1 MLNKIK
7 TMIFRFRVILD
18 THEDVFRDIEI
29 EASAT
34 LEDFHNAITQAFGFA
49 GQEMASFY
57 TSNDMWEQVEE
68 IALFDM
74 SEEQAKLRVM
84 NETSVDDVVSEK
96 ETKLIYI
103 YDFLNM
109 WTFLVELAEIAEQEA
124 GMIYPNLMFAHGE
137 IPDEAPDKEFI
148 VEGGDEEDDVFDEEF
163 DLDPE
168 DYDNLDFD
176 ENWN

>member
-1 MLNKIK
+1 
-7 TMIFRFRVILD
+7 MIYRFRIILD

-29 EASAT
+29 EASDT
-34 LEDFHNAITQAFGFA
+34 LEDLHNVITQSFGFA

-57 TSNDMWEQVEE
+57 VSNDLWEQGEE

-74 SEEQAKLRVM
+74 SEGGSNVRIM
-84 NETSVDDVVSEK
+84 NETSIDDVTHE
-96 ETKLIYI
+96 EQTKLIYV

-109 WTFLVELAEIAEQEA
+109 WTFLVELAEIAEREE
-124 GMIYPNLMFAHGE
+124 GRSYPNLMFAHGQ
-137 IPDEAPDKEFI
+137 IPEVAPEKEFI
-148 VEGGDEEDDVFDEEF
+148 ADTEEDDDDYGFDA
-163 DLDPE
+163 E

>member
-1 MLNKIK
+1 
-7 TMIFRFRVILD
+7 MIYRFRVILD
-18 THEDVFRDIEI
+18 THDDVFRDIEI
-29 EASAT
+29 EETAT
-34 LEDFHNAITQAFGFA
+34 LEDFHNVITQSFGFA

-57 TSNDMWEQVEE
+57 TSNEMWEQEEE

-74 SEEQAKLRVM
+74 NEEQGNIRVM
-84 NETSVDDVVSEK
+84 SETFLEDVVSEE
-96 ETKLIYI
+96 ETKLIYV

-109 WTFLVELAEIAEQEA
+109 WTFLVELAEIAEPES
-124 GMIYPNLMFAHGE
+124 GMTYTNLMFAHGE
-137 IPDEAPDKEFI
+137 IPDEAPEKEFI
-148 VEGGDEEDDVFDEEF
+148 VEGDEDEDFEEDL

>member
-1 MLNKIK
+1 
-7 TMIFRFRVILD
+7 MIYRFRIILD

-29 EASAT
+29 EKNGSF
-34 LEDFHNAITQAFGFA
+34 EDFHNAITQAFGFG

-57 TSNDMWEQVEE
+57 TSNELWEQNEE

-74 SEEQAKLRVM
+74 SEEESPVRVM
-84 NETSVDDVVSEK
+84 SETILEDIVSER
-96 ETKLIYI
+96 ETRLIYI

-109 WTFLVELAEIAEQEA
+109 WTFLVELADIVESEV

-137 IPDEAPDKEFI
+137 IPDQAPEKEFI
-148 VEGGDEEDDVFDEEF
+148 VESEEDDDDHDEEEF
-163 DLDPE
+163 GLDAE

>member
-1 MLNKIK
+1 
-7 TMIFRFRVILD
+7 MIYRFRIILD

-29 EASAT
+29 EAAST

-57 TSNDMWEQVEE
+57 TSNDLWEQEEE

-74 SEEQAKLRVM
+74 SDEPGGARVM
-84 NETSVDDVVSEK
+84 NETFIEDVVSED

-109 WTFLVELAEIAEQEA
+109 WTFLVELAEIVEAEP
-124 GMIYPNLMFAHGE
+124 GMSYPNLMFAHGV
-137 IPDEAPDKEFI
+137 IPEDAPEKEF
-148 VEGGDEEDDVFDEEF
+148 VAEEMDEDDFEEDFG
-163 DLDPE
+163 LDSE
-168 DYDNLDFD
+168 DYENLDFD